1 MYFCCCCCRCWP
13 LCNAALLSNA
23 TTESVQA
30 RIQSRARI
38 HTSMQHCP
46 RDRVG
51 SMTWRLAK
59 VQAIYLDNLT
69 CWLTSTQVERRITQ
83 RVSSETTHKTE
94 EPCASILRGGLDDAP
109 LVSGHVVLV
118 SPRNDSE
125 QSGAAAVSSKVWTI
139 RRSPASRRRR
149 SRTRYIRRPRAP
161 PNNYR
166 RPRAH
171 ARSHIS
177 RSRFISL
184 CASTTHAS
192 RRTAREQTSQLSASS
207 LLKMTLLP
215 TRIQPFQQHP
225 RWALAPSKRV
235 NRGAETSHG
244 VVNTVFEAVGR
255 H

>member
-1 MYFCCCCCRCWP
+1 M
-13 LCNAALLSNA
+13 CNAALLSNA

-46 RDRVG
+46 RDRFG

-69 CWLTSTQVERRITQ
+69 RWLPSTQVERHITQ

-94 EPCASILRGGLDDAP
+94 EPCASIHRGGLDDAP
-109 LVSGHVVLV
+109 LVSGHGVLV

-125 QSGAAAVSSKVWTI
+125 QSGAATVSSKAWTI

-149 SRTRYIRRPRAP
+149 SRTQFIRRPRAP

-192 RRTAREQTSQLSASS
+192 QRTAREQTSQLSASS

-244 VVNTVFEAVGR
+244 VVNTVDEAVGR

>member
-1 MYFCCCCCRCWP
+1 
-13 LCNAALLSNA
+13 
-23 TTESVQA
+23 
-30 RIQSRARI
+30 
-38 HTSMQHCP
+38 
-46 RDRVG
+46 
-51 SMTWRLAK
+51 MTWRLAK

-94 EPCASILRGGLDDAP
+94 EPCASISRGGLDDAP
-109 LVSGHVVLV
+109 LVSGHGVLV

-125 QSGAAAVSSKVWTI
+125 QSGAATVSSKAWTI
-139 RRSPASRRRR
+139 RRSPASRRPR
-149 SRTRYIRRPRAP
+149 SRTRCIRGRGRH
-161 PNNYR
+161 R
-166 RPRAH
+166 TIIEGHGRQS
-171 ARSHIS
+171 RSHIS

-192 RRTAREQTSQLSASS
+192 RRTACEQTSQLSASS

-244 VVNTVFEAVGR
+244 VVNTVDEAVGR